1 MRAVALRQSM
11 SGKGGQDMESA
22 ELYLDWSRLALEK
35 LVAFALS
42 PDACGY
48 FASGLV
54 LATFWMHRMVPLRM
68 VAIASNVAFFSYA
81 MMLDIKPV
89 AVLHALLLPVNIRR
103 LCQLHANPW
112 GKVAEVGKKLG
123 PLAGYA
129 ALVGVVTVLLTV
141 VPGGTVADGTFR
153 CAAES
158 GRVRG
163 FACRTFG
170 DHAFVSRPASAS
182 ARLATNAGL
191 QRQDRHLR

>member
-1 MRAVALRQSM
+1 
-11 SGKGGQDMESA
+11 MELA

-68 VAIASNVAFFSYA
+68 VAIGSNVAFFSYA

-153 CAAES
+153 CAAKFRARPRLCLQNVWRSCVCQSS
-158 GRVRG
+158 GIGLRAPCDERWL
-163 FACRTFG
+163 AEARQ
-170 DHAFVSRPASAS
+170 ALAVSSRAAAS
-182 ARLATNAGL
+182 
-191 QRQDRHLR
+191 